1 MRTNKITKRTAL
13 QANVPSVA
21 EIQNELATA
30 ESIDDF
36 FGKEGI
42 SRRAALRHR
51 LWARLLAGTLE
62 TMLEAELTEHPGV
75 RAL

>member
-42 SRRAALRHR
+42 SGALLGAALC
-51 LWARLLAGTLE
+51 GYT
-62 TMLEAELTEHPGV
+62 
-75 RAL
+75 